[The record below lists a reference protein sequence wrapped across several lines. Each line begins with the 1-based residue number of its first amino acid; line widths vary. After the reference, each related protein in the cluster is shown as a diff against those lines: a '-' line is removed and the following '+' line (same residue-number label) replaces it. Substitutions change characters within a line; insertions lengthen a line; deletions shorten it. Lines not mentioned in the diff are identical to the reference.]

1 MTIEQRVNA
10 AVAEVVAATDPEQVV
25 LFGSVAKGTAG
36 PESDIDLLVIGDPA
50 RHADGKRTCQAS
62 GDQVDVFMTDRASA
76 ERYRYSAAYLEGI
89 ALEEGRTVYAKNPE
103 QALAAG
109 EAMMRRTLYDP
120 DKAVEW
126 VGEARD
132 RLERFETDKKDLH
145 KCESLVDAIERAL
158 KALIVA
164 GGQRVAHR
172 HELDKLWNQ
181 AEAIAGRFP
190 GEISEADLKHM
201 TKYTGEFL
209 YPAQGTRKLDPR
221 RFWERLESPIRKIVA
236 YAERRVPELV
246 KDTQS
251 RIE

>member
-145 KCESLVDAIERAL
+145 KCEF
-158 KALIVA
+158 
-164 GGQRVAHR
+164 
-172 HELDKLWNQ
+172 WNQ